1 MASKHLSKRKEEL
14 RSQGFSIMLYRP
26 DSVTLRKRP
35 STNIWLAILLTSI
48 TGGLWLIFWAVKYF
62 RETELVVLKEN
73 KDGSL
78 EESYQIG
85 KVSVYGTPE
94 KHEAPKT
101 KTSLLVPIV
110 ISAIFGTVI
119 VSGIVNGVQTATLE
133 ALEAERLEQE
143 ILNDWTHP
151 QNLPS
156 LNPSVVPWLVGKDA
170 SLVVEAFFDKFD
182 FYLTEVSNLDTD
194 ETISQP
200 IASYNADDE
209 YYSGYFVCGQSL
221 PPGSNHEGWKDS
233 YDFSISISKNCA
245 RNQPEF
251 VMGEAAT
258 LAGRWMPLSVAG
270 ASAMSEVKTVDGVFV
285 QFIDEEYGSPK
296 RMLIQTGFGYSEIEL
311 AWIDIASDWCQF
323 ENSDPLF
330 EQNAISVRN
339 ELFPANQNIR
349 LVQPDGL
356 SGDEWFVHRLD
367 TGGNPIDGELPTKST
382 NEILVSTGYWVP
394 DEYEIDL
401 DNKNRAKDIS
411 ARKWKVRDPD
421 NVEPELLVYAKLLAR
436 AGSAAISEPNADLAV
451 CVDALQEEV
460 DEYNAG
466 VAAARKAEEERNRLL
481 IIKKKK
487 QKEKQK
493 NQGSGNGSSGGSG
506 SSDSSYGS
514 NCTYVGGYYRG
525 GSYVRGH
532 LRCYNR

>member
-14 RSQGFSIMLYRP
+14 RSQGFSIMIYRP

-73 KDGSL
+73 KDGLL

-85 KVSVYGTPE
+85 KVSVYGSPE
-94 KHEAPKT
+94 KHETPKS
-101 KTSLLVPIV
+101 KTGLVFPIV
-110 ISAIFGTVI
+110 LTAILGSVI
-119 VSGIVNGVQTATLE
+119 ISGIANSIQTANLE

-156 LNPSVVPWLVGKDA
+156 FSSSVVPWLVGKDA
-170 SLVVEAFFDKFD
+170 TLVIEAFFEEFD
-182 FYLTEVSNLDTD
+182 FTLTKVDNLDAD

-200 IASYNADDE
+200 IASYDSEEN
-209 YYSGYFVCGQSL
+209 YYSGFFVCGQSL
-221 PPGSNHEGWKDS
+221 PPGSNYDGWKDS
-233 YDFSISISKNCA
+233 YDFAISISTNCA
-245 RNQPEF
+245 RKTPDF

-258 LAGRWMPLSVAG
+258 LAGKWMPSSLSG
-270 ASAMSEVKTVDGVFV
+270 ASSLSEVQTVEGVFIG
-285 QFIDEEYGSPK
+285 FLDEEFGSPT
-296 RMLIQTGFGYSEIEL
+296 RMVVQTGFGYSEIEL
-311 AWIDIASDWCQF
+311 AWIEPASEWCAF
-323 ENSDPLF
+323 ENSNPLF
-330 EQNAISVRN
+330 ALRAIEERDN
-339 ELFPANQNIR
+339 LFPPLQNIK
-349 LVQPDGL
+349 LIQPEGL
-356 SGDEWFVHRLD
+356 NGDEWFVHRLD
-367 TGGNPIDGELPTKST
+367 SNGLPLDGELPTKSV

-394 DEYEIDL
+394 DEYEIEL
-401 DNKNRAKDIS
+401 ESKNQAKNITD
-411 ARKWKVRDPD
+411 RKWKPRDPKYLA
-421 NVEPELLVYAKLLAR
+421 PELLAYAKLLAQ
-436 AGSAAISEPNADLAV
+436 AASEAISEPNEDLAV

-460 DEYNAG
+460 DEYNAS
-466 VAAARKAEEERNRLL
+466 VAAARAAEEERKRLL
-481 IIKKKK
+481 VIKKKK
-487 QKEKQK
+487 QKQKQSS
-493 NQGSGNGSSGGSG
+493 QGGGSGSG

>member
-1 MASKHLSKRKEEL
+1 MSSKMLSKRKEEL
-14 RSQGFSIMLYRP
+14 ISKGFSILLYRP

-48 TGGLWLIFWAVKYF
+48 TGGLWLVFWAVKYY
-62 RETELVVLKEN
+62 RETEIIVLKEN
-73 KDGSL
+73 IDGTF

-94 KHEAPKT
+94 KHEVPKT
-101 KTSLLVPIV
+101 KTFLAVSIV
-110 ISAIFGTVI
+110 ISVILGSII
-119 VSGIVNGVQTATLE
+119 VSGIVNSVQTATLE
-133 ALEAERLEQE
+133 AMEAERLQQE

-151 QNLPS
+151 QHLPS
-156 LNPSVVPWLVGKDA
+156 LNSSVVPWLVGKDA
-170 SLVVEAFFDKFD
+170 TLVIEAFFDKFD
-182 FYLTEVSNLDTD
+182 FYLTEVNNLDTED
-194 ETISQP
+194 TISQP
-200 IASYNADDE
+200 ISAYDAEED

-221 PPGSNHEGWKDS
+221 PPGSNYEGWKDS
-233 YDFSISISKNCA
+233 YDFSIAISKNCA
-245 RNQPEF
+245 RNRPEF

-270 ASAMSEVKTVDGVFV
+270 ASAISEVKTVDGVFM
-285 QFIDEEYGSPK
+285 QFIDEEFGSPQ

-311 AWIDIASDWCQF
+311 AWIDIASDWCQY

-330 EQNAISVRN
+330 ELNAIRVRN
-339 ELFPANQNIR
+339 ELFPANQSIR

-367 TGGNPIDGELPTKST
+367 SKGNPLDGQLPTKSA

-401 DNKNRAKDIS
+401 ESKNLAKDIS
-411 ARKWKVRDPD
+411 DRKWKVRNPD

-436 AGSAAISEPNADLAV
+436 AASDAISEPNSDLAV
-451 CVDALQEEV
+451 CVDVLQEEV

-466 VAAARKAEEERNRLL
+466 VAAAREAEEERNRLL
-481 IIKKKK
+481 VIKKKK

-493 NQGSGNGSSGGSG
+493 NQGSGSGGG
-506 SSDSSYGS
+506 GGRSDSSYGS